1 MLTLTVAVSEPSSFE
16 SLRVYAPASFS
27 FMPLMVSMVWSS
39 VVSIWNL
46 SLSSVDSILPEWD
59 HSTFGAGSPVKAQA
73 TVRTFPDCILISPG
87 AASILGGTPV

>member
-1 MLTLTVAVSEPSSFE
+1 MRTLTVAVSEPSSFE

-27 FMPLMVSMVWSS
+27 FMPLMMSVVVSS

-46 SLSSVDSILPEWD
+46 SLSSLDSILPERD
-59 HSTFGAGSPVKAQA
+59 HSTFGTGSPVKAQA
-73 TVRTFPDCILISPG
+73 TDRTFPDSMLISSG